1 MRARA
6 QAYLCATGGSGVGA
20 YTASSVIALVK
31 LQVVDFIRRRDGY
44 PANLENIALTTG
56 ASEGVKRCLAAIISN
71 SNDGVM
77 IPCPQYPLYS
87 ASITMYGG
95 KSIYY
100 DLDEAT
106 SWKITR
112 ASLEKAC
119 QENLSVNVRSIAVIN
134 PGNPSRAVLD
144 LSDIE
149 MIIVFSFE
157 KNLVILAD
165 EVYQEKGRREVVPL
179 LQEGAEAD
187 AGEGCQVQ
195 PVAAHLQGPHR

>member
-77 IPCPQYPLYS
+77 IPCPQYPLPARRTCTAAS
-87 ASITMYGG
+87 AYT
-95 KSIYY
+95 
-100 DLDEAT
+100 T
-106 SWKITR
+106 TW
-112 ASLEKAC
+112 
-119 QENLSVNVRSIAVIN
+119 
-134 PGNPSRAVLD
+134 P
-144 LSDIE
+144 
-149 MIIVFSFE
+149 
-157 KNLVILAD
+157 LVILAD

-179 LQEGAEAD
+179 LHEGAEAD

-195 PVAAHLQGPHR
+195 PVSAHLLPLHLQRPHR